1 MFSASPISGRRNFD
15 VKATPKGVKM
25 KSKTKMRLAAG
36 LSAGAMMLSLTGPAF
51 AAPSQANFGNLIAAL
66 NNVNVEINNLEALN
80 NLTIQDVRVVNV
92 EDVLNGNNVN
102 ALNNNDVDVAVLQD
116 FLNNS
121 LNNNNVE
128 ILNDALN
135 NNNVL
140 ITDVVAIDVL
150 SGGDIVVF
158 AR

>member
-1 MFSASPISGRRNFD
+1 
-15 VKATPKGVKM
+15 M
-25 KSKTKMRLAAG
+25 KSKTRVRLAAG
-36 LSAGAMMLSLTGPAF
+36 VTAGAMMLSLTGPAF
-51 AAPSQANFGNLIAAL
+51 AAPTQANQTGQATFGNLIAAL

-92 EDVLNGNNVN
+92 ENVLNGNNVN
-102 ALNNNDVDVAVLQD
+102 ALNNNDVDVAILQD
-116 FLNNS
+116 FLNNN

-128 ILNDALN
+128 ILNNALN
-135 NNNVL
+135 NNNVA

-158 AR
+158 VQ

>member
-1 MFSASPISGRRNFD
+1 
-15 VKATPKGVKM
+15 M
-25 KSKTKMRLAAG
+25 KSKTRVRLAAG
-36 LSAGAMMLSLTGPAF
+36 VTAGAMMLSLTGPAF
-51 AAPSQANFGNLIAAL
+51 AAPTQANQTGQATFGNLIAAL

-92 EDVLNGNNVN
+92 ENVLNGNNVN
-102 ALNNNDVDVAVLQD
+102 ALNNNDVDVAILQD

-128 ILNDALN
+128 ILNNALN
-135 NNNVL
+135 NNNVA

-158 AR
+158 VQ

>member
-1 MFSASPISGRRNFD
+1 
-15 VKATPKGVKM
+15 M
-25 KSKTKMRLAAG
+25 KSKTKVRLAAG

-51 AAPSQANFGNLIAAL
+51 AAPSQANQTGQATFGNLIAAL
-66 NNVNVEINNLEALN
+66 NNVNAEINNLEALN

-102 ALNNNDVDVAVLQD
+102 ALNNNAVDIAILQD

-121 LNNNNVE
+121 LNENNVE
-128 ILNDALN
+128 VLNDALN
-135 NNNVL
+135 NNNVV

-158 AR
+158 TM

>member
-1 MFSASPISGRRNFD
+1 
-15 VKATPKGVKM
+15 M
-25 KSKTKMRLAAG
+25 KSKTKVRLAAG

-51 AAPSQANFGNLIAAL
+51 AAPNQANQTGQATFGNLIAAL

-102 ALNNNDVDVAVLQD
+102 ALNNNEVDIAILQD

-128 ILNDALN
+128 ILNNALN
-135 NNNVL
+135 NNVVL
-140 ITDVVAIDVL
+140 SDVVAIDVL

-158 AR
+158 VR